1 MWMASRS
8 SDQARVKPD
17 TACASQ
23 VRLTPDLLYARPY
36 VVSVFRRRTVG
47 SRRSLLPA
55 AAAILCLS
63 IPLLAQQA
71 DRAKTEALARR
82 ASERLQALQRE
93 ADQLASDERTLLN
106 DLRKLEIDRQIKA
119 EELRQASADAH
130 DVAAQLAATTDHI
143 NELERRDLAQRP
155 DLRARL
161 VEIYK
166 LGRARYLRL
175 LLSTSDVRQLGRATR
190 LVASMAQL
198 DRDRVA
204 EHQRTLDSLKIARR
218 ELESRGRQMQALR
231 AEAERAEKA
240 TVVAVRARGDR
251 IRDLDQRRDLN
262 AQLASELQ
270 AAQQKLQVTLRD
282 LSNGASAAE
291 PASLPLRPFRGA
303 LEWPA
308 PGPVRRR
315 FGRGAGPGGIPESK
329 GIEIAAAEGTPVQAV
344 HEGTVAFADP
354 FTGFGNLVIVDHG
367 AQTFTLYGD
376 LLEIAVKRGGRV
388 ERGQLVGNVGS
399 APAGPAGLYFELR
412 IDGRAVDPLQWLK
425 KR

>member
-1 MWMASRS
+1 MRYLGLVLS
-8 SDQARVKPD
+8 
-17 TACASQ
+17 
-23 VRLTPDLLYARPY
+23 
-36 VVSVFRRRTVG
+36 
-47 SRRSLLPA
+47 
-55 AAAILCLS
+55 LS

-82 ASERLQALQRE
+82 ASDRLQTLQHE
-93 ADQLASDERTLLN
+93 ADQLASDEGTLLN
-106 DLRKLEIDRQIKA
+106 ELRKLEIDRQIKA
-119 EELRQASADAH
+119 EELRQATADA
-130 DVAAQLAATTDHI
+130 DAVAAELAATTDRI
-143 NELERRDLAQRP
+143 NELERRDLQERP

-175 LLSTSDVRQLGRATR
+175 LLSTPDVRQLGRTTR
-190 LVASMAQL
+190 MVASMAQL

-204 EHQRTLDSLKIARR
+204 EHQRTLDSLTTARG
-218 ELESRGRQMQALR
+218 ELVNRVRLMRSLR
-231 AEAERAEKA
+231 KEAERAGEA
-240 TVVAVRARGDR
+240 TALAARARRDR
-251 IRDLDQRRDLN
+251 IHDLDERRDLN
-262 AQLASELQ
+262 AQFAGELQ
-270 AAQQKLQVTLRD
+270 VAQQKLQATLRD
-282 LSNGASAAE
+282 LSNGAPTAE
-291 PASLPLRPFRGA
+291 PLLLPLRPFRGA
-303 LEWPA
+303 LEWPT

-315 FGRGAGPGGIPESK
+315 FGPGTGPGVPESK

-354 FTGFGNLVIVDHG
+354 FAGFGNLVIVDHG

-388 ERGQLVGNVGS
+388 ERGQLVGSVGS
-399 APAGPAGLYFELR
+399 APAGPAGLYFEVR

>member
-1 MWMASRS
+1 
-8 SDQARVKPD
+8 
-17 TACASQ
+17 
-23 VRLTPDLLYARPY
+23 LTPLVKYFGLL
-36 VVSVFRRRTVG
+36 
-47 SRRSLLPA
+47 
-55 AAAILCLS
+55 LCLS

-82 ASERLQALQRE
+82 ASERLQTLQHE
-93 ADQLASDERTLLN
+93 ADQLASDEGTLLN
-106 DLRKLEIDRQIKA
+106 ELRKLEIDRQIKA
-119 EELRQASADAH
+119 EELRQATADA
-130 DVAAQLAATTDHI
+130 DAVAAELAVTTDRI
-143 NELERRDLAQRP
+143 NELERRDLEERP

-175 LLSTSDVRQLGRATR
+175 LLSTPDLRQLGRTTR

-204 EHQRTLDSLKIARR
+204 EHQRTLDSLNTARG
-218 ELESRGRQMQALR
+218 ELVDRVRLMQSLR
-231 AEAERAEKA
+231 KQAERAGEA
-240 TVVAVRARGDR
+240 TAIAARARRDR
-251 IRDLDQRRDLN
+251 IHDLDERRDLN
-262 AQLASELQ
+262 AQFAGELQ
-270 AAQQKLQVTLRD
+270 AAQQKLQTTLRD
-282 LSNGASAAE
+282 LSNGAPAAE
-291 PASLPLRPFRGA
+291 PLLLPLRPFRGA
-303 LEWPA
+303 LEWPT

-315 FGRGAGPGGIPESK
+315 FGQGAGPGVLESK
-329 GIEIAAAEGTPVQAV
+329 GIEIAATEGTPVQAV

-354 FTGFGNLVIVDHG
+354 FAGFGNLVIVDHG

-388 ERGQLVGNVGS
+388 ERGQLVGSVGS
-399 APAGPAGLYFELR
+399 APAGPAGLYFEVR

>member
-1 MWMASRS
+1 LVST
-8 SDQARVKPD
+8 QQP
-17 TACASQ
+17 
-23 VRLTPDLLYARPY
+23 
-36 VVSVFRRRTVG
+36 VV
-47 SRRSLLPA
+47 RSLGLV
-55 AAAILCLS
+55 LSLS

-82 ASERLQALQRE
+82 ASDRLQTLQHE
-93 ADQLASDERTLLN
+93 ADQLASDEGTLLN
-106 DLRKLEIDRQIKA
+106 ELRKLEIDRQIKA
-119 EELRQASADAH
+119 EELRQATADA
-130 DVAAQLAATTDHI
+130 DAAAAELAATTDRI
-143 NELERRDLAQRP
+143 NELERRDLQERP

-175 LLSTSDVRQLGRATR
+175 LLSTPDVRQLGRTTR
-190 LVASMAQL
+190 MVASMAQL

-204 EHQRTLDSLKIARR
+204 EHQRTLDSLTTARG
-218 ELESRGRQMQALR
+218 ELVDRVRLMRSLR
-231 AEAERAEKA
+231 KEAERAGEA
-240 TVVAVRARGDR
+240 TALAARARRDR
-251 IRDLDQRRDLN
+251 IHDLDERRDLN
-262 AQLASELQ
+262 AQFAGELQ
-270 AAQQKLQVTLRD
+270 AAQQKLQATLRD
-282 LSNGASAAE
+282 LSNGAPTAE
-291 PASLPLRPFRGA
+291 PLLLPLRPFRGA
-303 LEWPA
+303 LEWPT

-315 FGRGAGPGGIPESK
+315 FGPGTGPGVPESK

-354 FTGFGNLVIVDHG
+354 FAGFGNLVIVDHG

-388 ERGQLVGNVGS
+388 ERGQLVGSVGS
-399 APAGPAGLYFELR
+399 APAGPAGLYFEVR

>member
-1 MWMASRS
+1 LVST
-8 SDQARVKPD
+8 QQPVVKHLGL
-17 TACASQ
+17 
-23 VRLTPDLLYARPY
+23 V
-36 VVSVFRRRTVG
+36 
-47 SRRSLLPA
+47 
-55 AAAILCLS
+55 LCLS

-82 ASERLQALQRE
+82 ASDRLQALQHE
-93 ADQLASDERTLLN
+93 ADQLASDEGTLLN
-106 DLRKLEIDRQIKA
+106 ELRKLEIDRQIKA
-119 EELRQASADAH
+119 EELRQATADA
-130 DVAAQLAATTDHI
+130 DAVAAELAATTDRI
-143 NELERRDLAQRP
+143 NELERRDLEERP

-175 LLSTSDVRQLGRATR
+175 LLSTPDLRQLGRTTR

-204 EHQRTLDSLKIARR
+204 EHQRTLDSLTAARG
-218 ELESRGRQMQALR
+218 ELVDRVRLMQSLR
-231 AEAERAEKA
+231 KQAERAGEA
-240 TVVAVRARGDR
+240 TAIAARARRDR
-251 IRDLDQRRDLN
+251 IHDLDERRDLN
-262 AQLASELQ
+262 AQFAGELQ
-270 AAQQKLQVTLRD
+270 AAQQKLQATLRD
-282 LSNGASAAE
+282 LSNGAPAAE
-291 PASLPLRPFRGA
+291 PLLLPLRPFRGA
-303 LEWPA
+303 LEWPT

-315 FGRGAGPGGIPESK
+315 FGQGAGPGVPESK

-354 FTGFGNLVIVDHG
+354 FAGFGNLVIVDHG

-388 ERGQLVGNVGS
+388 ERGQPVGSVGS
-399 APAGPAGLYFELR
+399 APAGPAGLYFEVR
-412 IDGRAVDPLQWLK
+412 IDGRAVDPLQWLR